1 MIRRKRLL
9 TAVLVFSLVTSI
21 TAWGQSK
28 PVLTVYTY
36 NSFTSEWGPG
46 PTLTKDFEAQCGC
59 DLNWVSLEDGAALLA
74 RLKLE
79 GKSTKADVVLGLDT
93 NLTAE
98 AKATGLIAPHGLDL
112 SSLSLPISWNDADF
126 VPYDW
131 GYFAFV
137 YDSQKLS
144 DPPASLAELTD
155 GKDSPKIVI
164 PQDFELPRRQR
175 GQIAMDG
182 GWRRDRVPGRE
193 PLDQPSRD
201 RRGEQG
207 VAGVDQPHGGRE
219 VLRGDVLEQEAAR
232 PERQR
237 GIHISVEV
245 EGGQHDHS
253 AAGHLGQ
260 DAAGG
265 LQAVQDRHADVH
277 QDHVGP
283 QRARGRHRLGPVG
296 GLAHHLDAAGGQYQP
311 ETGPDQRLVVGD
323 QNAGHGRSSGMRART
338 RYPPPSRRRA
348 SRSPP

>member
-46 PTLTKDFEAQCGC
+46 PTLAKDFEAQCGC

-112 SSLSLPISWNDADF
+112 SSLSLPIAWNDADF

-144 DPPASLAELTD
+144 NPPASLAELTD

-164 PQDFELPRRQR
+164 EDPRTSTPGLGLVMWLRMIYGDKAKEAWAGLKPKILTVTKGWSEAYGLFTQGEAPMVLSYTTSPAYHEIVDKTER
-175 GQIAMDG
+175 YKALVFPEGNYMQI
-182 GWRRDRVPGRE
+182 
-193 PLDQPSRD
+193 
-201 RRGEQG
+201 
-207 VAGVDQPHGGRE
+207 E
-219 VLRGDVLEQEAAR
+219 VAAR
-232 PERQR
+232 
-237 GIHISVEV
+237 I
-245 EGGQHDHS
+245 EGSPHADLAKAFLQYLVTPAAQKVLPTTNYMYPVRDIGSDLPPQFVALPKPTKTLLLS
-253 AAGHLGQ
+253 AE
-260 DAAGG
+260 DAAKNRD
-265 LQAVQDRHADVH
+265 LWIKEW
-277 QDHVGP
+277 
-283 QRARGRHRLGPVG
+283 L
-296 GLAHHLDAAGGQYQP
+296 
-311 ETGPDQRLVVGD
+311 EVV
-323 QNAGHGRSSGMRART
+323 
-338 RYPPPSRRRA
+338 SR
-348 SRSPP
+348 

>member
-21 TAWGQSK
+21 SAWGQSK
-28 PVLTVYTY
+28 PILTVYTY

-46 PTLTKDFEAQCGC
+46 PTLAKDFEAQCGC

-112 SSLSLPISWNDADF
+112 SSLSLPVTWNDADF

-144 DPPASLAELTD
+144 NPAASLAELTD

-164 PQDFELPRRQR
+164 EDPRTSTPGLGLVMWLRMVYGDKAKEAWAGLKPKILTVTKGWSEAYGLFTQGEGPMVLSYTTSPAYHEIVDKTER
-175 GQIAMDG
+175 YKALVFPEGNYMQI
-182 GWRRDRVPGRE
+182 
-193 PLDQPSRD
+193 
-201 RRGEQG
+201 
-207 VAGVDQPHGGRE
+207 E
-219 VLRGDVLEQEAAR
+219 VAAR
-232 PERQR
+232 
-237 GIHISVEV
+237 I
-245 EGGQHDHS
+245 EGSPHADLAKAFLQYLITPAAQKVLPTTNYMYPVRDIGSDLPPQFVALPKPTKTLLLS
-253 AAGHLGQ
+253 AE
-260 DAAGG
+260 DAAKNRD
-265 LQAVQDRHADVH
+265 LWIK
-277 QDHVGP
+277 
-283 QRARGRHRLGPVG
+283 
-296 GLAHHLDAAGGQYQP
+296 
-311 ETGPDQRLVVGD
+311 
-323 QNAGHGRSSGMRART
+323 
-338 RYPPPSRRRA
+338 
-348 SRSPP
+348 